1 MTEKKAYLVLE
12 NGMVFEGYRFGAE
25 RCVTGE
31 LVFTTSMGGYIET
44 LTDPSCYG
52 QIVMQTFPLI
62 GNYGVIKE
70 DCEGECALTAYIVQE
85 CCQVP
90 SNFRTDMTLD
100 EFMREQNIPGLAG
113 VDTRYLTRVLRE
125 QGTMNACII
134 DTLPADLDAIAA
146 YRTEGAVEH
155 VTCKEIKTYGS
166 ENAAHRVALYDLGV
180 KRSVIKALTDRDC
193 RVTVYPATATAGDI
207 LSGKP
212 DGVVISNGPGAPDEN
227 ADRILQVG
235 QLMGKVPMLGLGL
248 GHLLMALAQGGQALK
263 LTHGHHGANQP
274 AKELAT
280 GRTYMTAQGHT
291 YAVQADTVKNGKIAF
306 VNVNDGSCEGMEY
319 STLSASSV
327 QFAPEAC
334 AGPHDT
340 LFIFDKFVSAMTKE

>member
-25 RCVTGE
+25 SCATGE

-62 GNYGVIKE
+62 GNYGVIE
-70 DCEGECALTAYIVQE
+70 ADCEGEPALTAYIVQE
-85 CCQVP
+85 CCEIP

-100 EFMREQNIPGLAG
+100 EFMRQKNIPGLAG

-125 QGTMNACII
+125 QGTMNACIT
-134 DTLPADLDAIAA
+134 DTLPADLAAIAA
-146 YRTEGAVEH
+146 HRSENAVEQ
-155 VTCKEIKTYGS
+155 VTCKQVSTYGADC
-166 ENAAHRVALYDLGV
+166 AAHHVALYDLGV

-193 RVTVYPATATAGDI
+193 RVTVYPATATAEEI
-207 LSGKP
+207 LSSAP
-212 DGVVISNGPGAPDEN
+212 DAIVISNGPGAPDAS
-227 ADRILQVG
+227 ADRIAEVG
-235 QLMGKVPMLGLGL
+235 KLMGKAPVLGLGL
-248 GHLLMALAQGGQALK
+248 GHLLMALAQGGQAVK

-291 YAVQADTVKNGKIAF
+291 YAVQADTVKNGRMAF
-306 VNVNDGSCEGMEY
+306 VNVNDGSCEGMDY
-319 STLSASSV
+319 PDLQAYSV

-340 LFIFDKFVSAMTKE
+340 SFLFDKFVSAMTKE